1 MRNGRKLSTPL
12 VCLGLLAANCFGQTS
27 AMNGE
32 ISGTVTDPSGAAVAG
47 ATVNATNTV
56 TGFKQSVKTADTG
69 LYRLTL
75 LPLGT
80 YDLEVQAAGFGAA
93 KRTNIPVIVGQAA
106 VVDVALSVAGTATT
120 VEVSAAAL
128 VTEPSRIDLG
138 ST

>member
-1 MRNGRKLSTPL
+1 MRNSCKLAASL
-12 VCLGLLAANCFGQTS
+12 VCLMLGAASAFGQTS

-56 TGFKQSVKTADTG
+56 TGYKLSTKTADTG

-80 YDLEVQAAGFGAA
+80 YEIEVQASGFGAA
-93 KRTNIPVIVGQAA
+93 KRTGVPVTVGATA
-106 VVDVALSVAGTATT
+106 SVDVALSVAGTATT
-120 VEVSAAAL
+120 VDVTAVAAI
-128 VTEPSRIDLG
+128 TEPSRI
-138 ST
+138 